1 MTTIKKKT
9 FDSFIKV
16 KKNKFEDELD
26 NFPIGLIILEK
37 ENDNQLQ
44 IKNVNSYAS
53 SLLDLPRILNGEIL
67 KERLKE
73 FKKWEN
79 NKISEINLIN
89 IILDDNHLSNFKVGT
104 FISPL
109 TMIYVKI
116 KIIKKDI
123 YLCIDNYSDERKNIQ
138 NNLIE
143 SLKYQYIVTLYHE
156 LNNPLN
162 ALINVV
168 EENQLYYENNE
179 QLNENY
185 ENKIRNNEINLLVH
199 LIKVFI
205 KNFIWYFRLN
215 FELANNKKVPLNSK
229 INLEYQFNKILK
241 QFSIMFQYKEIKYY
255 KDFATLSDKF
265 IETNEKY
272 LNNFL
277 RGIFLL
283 LYHKVPKKSGFDIIN
298 FVIPEN
304 KLKIIFEKKEPS
316 PNKKKNKI
324 NNDIDFKFKKDF
336 DFSKTVQT
344 EEMTKE
350 ILINMSKTMNI
361 KFKIHDEDDDKF
373 VTLIIP
379 FTVEKE
385 DVEILDEFSPSHK
398 LSTLNAINRTLSVNI
413 QKESDNSC
421 LFVKK
426 GNLNNSFNAIQLY
439 NITVNDFDE
448 KKSQSESIFDES
460 MVKKNKENNL
470 FIKKI
475 SINDED
481 SFISSF
487 SDLTNIKDLKTKSHI
502 NLPNEFNTYQSC
514 FLSLP
519 SINTRNNNSFNHE
532 TENNSF
538 NDSFFSLKRGSIKTT
553 SRAKKALND
562 KDENKTTQFSTFERK
577 INNDNINCKCND
589 ILLCDD
595 ETFNLS
601 TIKNMLKKFKI
612 ESDTSTNGQ
621 ECIDAILNK
630 KKLSCSCD
638 KKYYKLIFLD
648 MMMPIMNGLEAAK
661 KIQDMIDNKEIN
673 EDLKIII
680 VSAHIEKNLLEQL
693 ENIKCIVEEVNKPL
707 KKNKLEELLNTFYF
721 KKK

>member
-9 FDSFIKV
+9 FDSFIKI

-272 LNNFL
+272 LYMY
-277 RGIFLL
+277 G
-283 LYHKVPKKSGFDIIN
+283 
-298 FVIPEN
+298 
-304 KLKIIFEKKEPS
+304 
-316 PNKKKNKI
+316 
-324 NNDIDFKFKKDF
+324 
-336 DFSKTVQT
+336 
-344 EEMTKE
+344 
-350 ILINMSKTMNI
+350 
-361 KFKIHDEDDDKF
+361 
-373 VTLIIP
+373 
-379 FTVEKE
+379 
-385 DVEILDEFSPSHK
+385 
-398 LSTLNAINRTLSVNI
+398 
-413 QKESDNSC
+413 
-421 LFVKK
+421 
-426 GNLNNSFNAIQLY
+426 
-439 NITVNDFDE
+439 
-448 KKSQSESIFDES
+448 
-460 MVKKNKENNL
+460 
-470 FIKKI
+470 
-475 SINDED
+475 
-481 SFISSF
+481 
-487 SDLTNIKDLKTKSHI
+487 
-502 NLPNEFNTYQSC
+502 
-514 FLSLP
+514 
-519 SINTRNNNSFNHE
+519 
-532 TENNSF
+532 
-538 NDSFFSLKRGSIKTT
+538 
-553 SRAKKALND
+553 
-562 KDENKTTQFSTFERK
+562 
-577 INNDNINCKCND
+577 
-589 ILLCDD
+589 
-595 ETFNLS
+595 
-601 TIKNMLKKFKI
+601 
-612 ESDTSTNGQ
+612 
-621 ECIDAILNK
+621 
-630 KKLSCSCD
+630 
-638 KKYYKLIFLD
+638 
-648 MMMPIMNGLEAAK
+648 
-661 KIQDMIDNKEIN
+661 
-673 EDLKIII
+673 
-680 VSAHIEKNLLEQL
+680 
-693 ENIKCIVEEVNKPL
+693 
-707 KKNKLEELLNTFYF
+707 
-721 KKK
+721 

>member
-9 FDSFIKV
+9 FDSFIKI

-385 DVEILDEFSPSHK
+385 DLVH
-398 LSTLNAINRTLSVNI
+398 
-413 QKESDNSC
+413 
-421 LFVKK
+421 
-426 GNLNNSFNAIQLY
+426 
-439 NITVNDFDE
+439 
-448 KKSQSESIFDES
+448 
-460 MVKKNKENNL
+460 
-470 FIKKI
+470 
-475 SINDED
+475 
-481 SFISSF
+481 
-487 SDLTNIKDLKTKSHI
+487 HI
-502 NLPNEFNTYQSC
+502 N
-514 FLSLP
+514 
-519 SINTRNNNSFNHE
+519 
-532 TENNSF
+532 
-538 NDSFFSLKRGSIKTT
+538 
-553 SRAKKALND
+553 
-562 KDENKTTQFSTFERK
+562 
-577 INNDNINCKCND
+577 
-589 ILLCDD
+589 
-595 ETFNLS
+595 
-601 TIKNMLKKFKI
+601 
-612 ESDTSTNGQ
+612 
-621 ECIDAILNK
+621 
-630 KKLSCSCD
+630 
-638 KKYYKLIFLD
+638 
-648 MMMPIMNGLEAAK
+648 
-661 KIQDMIDNKEIN
+661 
-673 EDLKIII
+673 
-680 VSAHIEKNLLEQL
+680 
-693 ENIKCIVEEVNKPL
+693 
-707 KKNKLEELLNTFYF
+707 
-721 KKK
+721 